1 MRCLVTG
8 GSGFIG
14 RHVARRFHDDGHEV
28 HVLDTRWTPD
38 DPFPGS
44 AIDVTA
50 RDELTALF
58 ASWRP
63 DHVMHLAGVA
73 DARAVLA
80 DPVGAMDANVT
91 GTAAVLAAAAAHDVS
106 RVVIAGSCWVY
117 NAMRVEAIDEDEPF
131 LPTGAGHFYTT
142 TMIAK
147 ELLARDFARLH
158 GLSSTVLRY
167 SPIYGPGMWPGLVV
181 SAFLRAAA
189 AGGPLT
195 VFGDGSERRAFLHVH
210 DLAEAFLLAAA
221 PAAGNQVYNLEGPE
235 VVTTLDLARRVSALF
250 GDVPIEHREEPTRRG
265 ELAYSQRFVS
275 TAKARRQLG
284 WTPRIGLDE
293 GLRMELESGRFPAPA
308 GRDRGA
314 EVRSR

>member
-14 RHVARRFHDDGHEV
+14 RHVARRFHEEGHD
-28 HVLDTRWTPD
+28 VLVVDTQWTPD
-38 DPFPGS
+38 DPLPGVALS
-44 AIDVTA
+44 VTA
-50 RDELTALF
+50 RKEMAALF

-63 DHVMHLAGVA
+63 DAVMHLAGVA

-80 DPVGAMDANVT
+80 DPVTAMDSNVT
-91 GTAAVLAAAAAHDVS
+91 GTAVVLDAAAAAGTS

-142 TMIAK
+142 TMITK
-147 ELLARDFARLH
+147 ELLARDYARLH
-158 GLSSTVLRY
+158 GLESTVLRY
-167 SPIYGPGMWPGLVV
+167 SPVYGPGMWPGLVV

-189 AGGPLT
+189 EGRELT

-210 DLAEAFLLAAA
+210 DLADAFYRATAPVAAH
-221 PAAGNQVYNLEGPE
+221 QVYNLEGPE
-235 VVTTLDLARRVSALF
+235 IVTTRELAQRVSDLF
-250 GDVPIEHREEPTRRG
+250 GGVPIAHREEPTRRG

-275 TAKARRQLG
+275 TAKAREQLG
-284 WTPRIGLDE
+284 WRPRITLDE
-293 GLRMELESGRFPAPA
+293 GLRRELDALTGQGRATEVSGR
-308 GRDRGA
+308 
-314 EVRSR
+314 